1 MCLEKSGK
9 TWDFSVQNFFS
20 LESGS
25 PGSTFPHVD
34 GIAISSQEICGFDSW
49 PIHYHGM
56 TRGSIIWYWSKG
68 GMIWGWEGSN
78 LPLGSQVTCSLTV
91 WSLTGISPSD
101 YCICVIA
108 LERLF
113 QAETIAMET
122 NTVCPWPLPTLTF
135 DLETGMRV
143 ASMVGNLPSKFGHCR
158 PLGSGIIRCIRR
170 MDKAK
175 QCLLPPS
182 LRSAA

>member
-1 MCLEKSGK
+1 MGFAKSRLVLVLCIYSVSLLQMCLEKSGK

-68 GMIWGWEGSN
+68 GMI
-78 LPLGSQVTCSLTV
+78 
-91 WSLTGISPSD
+91 
-101 YCICVIA
+101 
-108 LERLF
+108 
-113 QAETIAMET
+113 
-122 NTVCPWPLPTLTF
+122 
-135 DLETGMRV
+135 
-143 ASMVGNLPSKFGHCR
+143 
-158 PLGSGIIRCIRR
+158 
-170 MDKAK
+170 
-175 QCLLPPS
+175 
-182 LRSAA
+182 